1 MLSIFM
7 SCSIGMLAV
16 GLSDVLCTVVVA
28 AAAAE
33 STVAVV

>member
-16 GLSDVLCTVVVA
+16 GLSDVLCTVVVV
-28 AAAAE
+28 AAAE